1 METLGVFWTF
11 WGSVHRTVIVGSPHH
26 GLRTVQ
32 GFVCDRAHDVW
43 GFRPNLNMKRF
54 SGKVH
59 VHVVCYSACGL
70 DTKPPVIC
78 VHLRPPCPS
87 SLSISV
93 ISKVQHWS
101 LTYASY
107 WRLNTPPSPTACPD
121 HKHDLA
127 AALCLSIKLPVVER
141 TQEQLQNAIN
151 ANACVPFWS
160 RSFLKTLMLTDS

>member
-11 WGSVHRTVIVGSPHH
+11 WGSVHRTVIVGSPHY
-26 GLRTVQ
+26 GLKSVQ

-107 WRLNTPPSPTACPD
+107 WRLNTPRLSQPARTTSMIWQQLFACQSSCQWLREHRSSCRMPSMQMHACPSD
-121 HKHDLA
+121 PGL
-127 AALCLSIKLPVVER
+127 
-141 TQEQLQNAIN
+141 
-151 ANACVPFWS
+151 F
-160 RSFLKTLMLTDS
+160 